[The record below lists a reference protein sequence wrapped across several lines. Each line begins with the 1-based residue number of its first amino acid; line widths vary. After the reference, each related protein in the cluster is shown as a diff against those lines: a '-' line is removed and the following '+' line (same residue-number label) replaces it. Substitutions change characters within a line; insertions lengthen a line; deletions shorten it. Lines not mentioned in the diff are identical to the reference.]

1 MSEYQQYRPNDEYR
15 PAARFQETAPLSAMA
30 VTALVLGII
39 ALLTS
44 FLPIINNVSFLLALL
59 GAVFGIVGVLAT
71 VRGTRRGKPLAV
83 SALVLNIVAFAVVL
97 ATQAMF
103 SAAIDEATSGPS
115 AVGASSEQPSSE
127 PQSSEP
133 QADYSNL
140 AVGTTAE
147 LDNGLSVCVQS
158 VETGLSNYDGSA
170 ITGVTVSYANN
181 GSSEASFNL
190 FDWKAQDSQGAQR
203 NTAYYSEATDDL
215 SSGSLAPGGTVT
227 GNLYFEG
234 DVSRV
239 LYYSS
244 LFYDSSVAWTVA

>member
-1 MSEYQQYRPNDEYR
+1 M
-15 PAARFQETAPLSAMA
+15 
-30 VTALVLGII
+30 
-39 ALLTS
+39 
-44 FLPIINNVSFLLALL
+44 
-59 GAVFGIVGVLAT
+59 
-71 VRGTRRGKPLAV
+71 
-83 SALVLNIVAFAVVL
+83 
-97 ATQAMF
+97 
-103 SAAIDEATSGPS
+103 
-115 AVGASSEQPSSE
+115 
-127 PQSSEP
+127 
-133 QADYSNL
+133 
-140 AVGTTAE
+140 
-147 LDNGLSVCVQS
+147 DNGLSVCVQS

-234 DVSRV
+234 DVSKV

>member
-1 MSEYQQYRPNDEYR
+1 
-15 PAARFQETAPLSAMA
+15 MA

-59 GAVFGIVGVLAT
+59 GAVFGIVGVVAT

-103 SAAIDEATSGPS
+103 SAAIDEATLAER
-115 AVGASSEQPSSE
+115 AVGGASAEQPSSE

-158 VETGLSNYDGSA
+158 VEDRSVELRWVGDHRRDGFVCEQREQRS
-170 ITGVTVSYANN
+170 VVQPVRL
-181 GSSEASFNL
+181 E
-190 FDWKAQDSQGAQR
+190 GAGIPR
-203 NTAYYSEATDDL
+203 SPE
-215 SSGSLAPGGTVT
+215 
-227 GNLYFEG
+227 EH
-234 DVSRV
+234 RV
-239 LYYSS
+239 LFRSDRRFE
-244 LFYDSSVAWTVA
+244 LGVACSGGRWLRATCISRGM